1 MEDTALKNHKCS
13 CGKLLF
19 KGNLVEATVEIK
31 CKGCGQIRVFSASQ
45 EANPT
50 LDTKIS

>member
-1 MEDTALKNHKCS
+1 MEDTELKNHKCS

-31 CKGCGQIRVFSASQ
+31 CKGCGQIRVFSATPD
-45 EANPT
+45 ATPA
-50 LDTKIS
+50 LDTEIN